1 VKQSKRVTGRRISVL
16 VTLTMIAVFGSLA
29 PASASPSASATTAP
43 AAEPMS
49 YLGCLNYLIGD
60 GAKLTRLRA
69 LFCAWATLDPSIAR
83 GVPICTSGLV
93 FTGVGAITATAACT
107 RGAAP
112 GITSSTQSGIRRAGA
127 SSNPASFELTSGA
140 RIASSA
146 GSRPAEA
153 EAACAV
159 YFEGSKGYR
168 LSSEPTARYGQPG
181 ALLTALS
188 STAGRAW
195 AAISAASTVHG
206 WTARTT
212 PSSRGMALTEPMN
225 GADTA
230 PTPLNRG
237 GPGSSATAG
246 PYHRTRATAASTRRQ
261 ARAKT
266 GKRQPGPATQ
276 TPRHYHA
283 SRKD

>member
-159 YFEGSKGYR
+159 YFEGSKGYQKCGTDEDYVILDSGSGYGTLQAFVVGTNGALWTAWGTVNGTLKHGWESMGGN
-168 LSSEPTARYGQPG
+168 LSSLNCSWMDSSDNAVVQGYGPDGTNKWCRYRTHATESWG
-181 ALLTALS
+181 AWFECN
-188 STAGRAW
+188 GW
-195 AAISAASTVHG
+195 AI
-206 WTARTT
+206 
-212 PSSRGMALTEPMN
+212 PSNQSY
-225 GADTA
+225 
-230 PTPLNRG
+230 
-237 GPGSSATAG
+237 SC
-246 PYHRTRATAASTRRQ
+246 
-261 ARAKT
+261 
-266 GKRQPGPATQ
+266 
-276 TPRHYHA
+276 
-283 SRKD
+283 

>member
-1 VKQSKRVTGRRISVL
+1 MKQSKRVTGRRISVL

-159 YFEGSKGYR
+159 YFEGSKGYQKCGTDEDYVILDSGSGYGTLQAFVVGTNGALWTAWGTVNGTLKHGWESMGGN
-168 LSSEPTARYGQPG
+168 LSSLNCSWMDSSDNAVVQGYGPDGTNKWCRYRTHATESWG
-181 ALLTALS
+181 AWFECN
-188 STAGRAW
+188 GW
-195 AAISAASTVHG
+195 AIPPNQSYSC
-206 WTARTT
+206 
-212 PSSRGMALTEPMN
+212 
-225 GADTA
+225 
-230 PTPLNRG
+230 
-237 GPGSSATAG
+237 
-246 PYHRTRATAASTRRQ
+246 
-261 ARAKT
+261 
-266 GKRQPGPATQ
+266 
-276 TPRHYHA
+276 
-283 SRKD
+283 